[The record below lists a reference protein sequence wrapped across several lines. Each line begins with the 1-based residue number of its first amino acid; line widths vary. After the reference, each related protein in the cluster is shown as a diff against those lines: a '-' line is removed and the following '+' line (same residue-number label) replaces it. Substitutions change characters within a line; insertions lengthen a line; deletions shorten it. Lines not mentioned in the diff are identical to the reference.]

1 MADTF
6 GNAYIGRAYEG
17 EKFYAV
23 PAIDVPANAV
33 FCPAPTTS
41 GQFGVAEYP
50 VAANQLGAFAT
61 RGTFGFDRPDG
72 WVSVAGQ
79 RVYYSPTTAV
89 EGTFSTTSATGA
101 IPIGFEVVRPGI
113 PADQIFVDL
122 TYGADLV
129 S

>member
-6 GNAYIGRAYEG
+6 GNAYIGRDYEG
-17 EKFYAV
+17 DKFYAV
-23 PAIDVPANAV
+23 PPADVAANAI

-50 VAANQLGAFAT
+50 VEANSLGAFAT
-61 RGTFGFDRPDG
+61 KGTFAFPKPEG

-79 RVYYSPTTAV
+79 RVYYAPTTAV
-89 EGTFSTTSATGA
+89 SGDFSTTSASGS
-101 IPIGFEVVRPGI
+101 IPIGYEVVRPGI
-113 PADQIFVDL
+113 PDNQIYVDL
-122 TYGADLV
+122 TYGLDII

>member
-41 GQFGVAEYP
+41 GQFGIAEYP

-61 RGTFGFDRPDG
+61 RGTFSFDRPDG

-101 IPIGFEVVRPGI
+101 IPIGFEIVRSGI
-113 PADQIFVDL
+113 PADQIFIDL